1 MLALVSKS
9 AHVTR
14 PFLCPSSQ
22 QTFKLG
28 SKREANV
35 LLNHKGQ
42 RVRDRSASRPP
53 VPAAQATGHRGREEE
68 AWPRGLE
75 RQLRPAGSGAG
86 PDRVR
91 VRHQPDRKQ
100 EGKVGSW
107 ARGGPS
113 WAGRM
118 LGLAEREPTG
128 AGGTVRENLIVRIQA
143 A

>member
-1 MLALVSKS
+1 M
-9 AHVTR
+9 
-14 PFLCPSSQ
+14 
-22 QTFKLG
+22 
-28 SKREANV
+28 
-35 LLNHKGQ
+35 
-42 RVRDRSASRPP
+42 
-53 VPAAQATGHRGREEE
+53 PAAQATGHRGREEE

-100 EGKVGSW
+100 EGEVGSW

-113 WAGRM
+113 WAGQM